1 MYCNANHV
9 RKIQIKKYVMAL
21 AVPFLLQVIISN
33 EFCLRLYLLYYI
45 YDGTFPEQM
54 RRGKV
59 AVLVVVDTVTLAQ
72 VLYCCHGVYAS
83 AKVYVHVYIPSMRLG
98 I

>member
-1 MYCNANHV
+1 MNFSCGYIN
-9 RKIQIKKYVMAL
+9 
-21 AVPFLLQVIISN
+21 
-33 EFCLRLYLLYYI
+33 LLYYI
-45 YDGTFPEQM
+45 YDGTFAEQM